1 MSSSQ
6 IDEIEV
12 VACSQN
18 QLFDPVEGCR
28 DIVCPEGFIASTG
41 TCMPIVVPTEPTIT
55 TGDNSSES
63 TNSTIGATPY
73 SPTGSINCTT
83 IALDPEEYED
93 LGNSSVLFR
102 GEITLIVGYDAT
114 GRPLVCVNFNRT
126 GMVVTSTNV
135 TFVSYP
141 AGFIELTYIGNSLSI
156 LASILII
163 ITYSIFKELRTL
175 PSILLMNLAVAF
187 LVGDIFL
194 ILSGTIS
201 QNTLSVDVCISVSI
215 ILHYFLLARFSWM
228 NIIGLEYTRN
238 FVLAIKL
245 RVRKQSTPLNK
256 QLIAY
261 ILFGWGVPIVI
272 TTITIIINYT
282 VDGAVR
288 YGTDVDGTRG
298 LCWINEKYGAIFAF
312 VVPILVSTLLNISFF
327 VMVVVLLCAASRRAT
342 KEIKQ
347 NRSIQIRVILGTFAV
362 LGITWVFG
370 FLALLSDLSWAWYPF
385 IILNSCQA
393 VIIAFVFL
401 ATQKILRLYCSLLKC
416 EELKRKL
423 YSEEYK
429 TTKSIITMEPIES
442 IADIARN
449 NDNDSH

>member
-1 MSSSQ
+1 M
-6 IDEIEV
+6 
-12 VACSQN
+12 CSQN

-28 DIVCPEGFIASTG
+28 DIVCPEGFTAFTG

-55 TGDNSSES
+55 TGHRSGDNSSEP
-63 TNSTIGATPY
+63 TNSTTGSTPY
-73 SPTGSINCTT
+73 SPTESINCTT

-102 GEITLIVGYDAT
+102 GEVTLIVGYDAT

-126 GMVVTSTNV
+126 GMVITSTNV
-135 TFVSYP
+135 TFVNYP

-175 PSILLMNLAVAF
+175 PSILLMNLAIAF

-201 QNTLSVDVCISVSI
+201 QNTLSVDICISVSI
-215 ILHYFLLARFSWM
+215 ILHYFLLSRFSWM
-228 NIIGLEYTRN
+228 NIMGLEYTRN
-238 FVLAIKL
+238 FVHALKL
-245 RVRKQSTPLNK
+245 RMVRTPSTYLNK
-256 QLIAY
+256 KFIAY
-261 ILFGWGVPIVI
+261 TLCGWVVPLVI
-272 TTITIIINYT
+272 STITVIINYT

-298 LCWINEKYGAIFAF
+298 LCWINEKYSAIFAF
-312 VVPILVSTLLNISFF
+312 VVPILISTLLNISFF

-385 IILNSCQA
+385 IIFSSCQA
-393 VIIAFVFL
+393 LIIAFVFL
-401 ATQKILRLYCSLLKC
+401 VTKQILKLYISLLKC
-416 EELKRKL
+416 GTLKKKL
-423 YSEEYK
+423 NFEKSK
-429 TTKSIITMEPIES
+429 TTKSIIAMIPIKNT
-442 IADIARN
+442 ADIGN
-449 NDNDSH
+449 